1 MSVEPILALIVVAVV
16 ANLVVMA
23 ALLGS
28 PVLGRSRALA
38 QQDYARRCPR
48 RGGDGRGGGG
58 RRVGR

>member
-28 PVLGRSRALA
+28 PIFGRSRALLRA
-38 QQDYARRCPR
+38 DTPIDLRAEAAVRITWTPAR
-48 RGGDGRGGGG
+48 
-58 RRVGR
+58 